1 MRLTTEMHEC
11 LLMEKGSK
19 GIAIASASAVHAE
32 CRGAE

>member
-1 MRLTTEMHEC
+1 MRLTTEMREC

-19 GIAIASASAVHAE
+19 GIASASAVHAE